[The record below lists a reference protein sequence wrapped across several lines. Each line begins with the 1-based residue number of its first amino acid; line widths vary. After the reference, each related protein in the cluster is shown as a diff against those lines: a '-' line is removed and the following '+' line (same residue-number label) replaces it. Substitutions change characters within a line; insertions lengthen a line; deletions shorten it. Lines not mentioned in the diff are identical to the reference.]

1 MPIWE
6 ENIVELD
13 RNGIFCSFGT
23 AYIEKKE
30 TNDYSIF
37 ITKAN
42 GESLLDYCYEQ
53 NFLE

>member
-13 RNGIFCSFGT
+13 RNGNFCSFGT
-23 AYIEKKE
+23 THIEKKE

-37 ITKAN
+37 MRI
-42 GESLLDYCYEQ
+42 
-53 NFLE
+53 

>member
-30 TNDYSIF
+30 TIRY
-37 ITKAN
+37 T
-42 GESLLDYCYEQ
+42 
-53 NFLE
+53 NF